1 LIGKKGR
8 SPDREQ
14 ERSTRQPNQVSSST
28 FHVEGERLWGTL
40 LESSMNEK
48 IGAAHDR
55 APDPAQMGAT
65 GMGPARMSAAEMGD
79 NLDRNLGRAA
89 TASRPFLRSG
99 TFALAVVL
107 GALVGVSAARVL
119 TSQSPTPHLW
129 QTSVAA
135 QPSSAPASFAD
146 VVDAVKPAVIG
157 VQTRLAVNLD
167 DSGPQSPRDR
177 FSRRFGAPQLPGS
190 PGQRPDRIIT
200 AQGSGFFISADGY
213 AVTNNHVVE
222 DNGIIQVQTD
232 DQKTYPAKVVGTD
245 PMTDLALLKVDGRN
259 DFAHVKLADA
269 MPRVGDWVLAIGNPF
284 GLGGTVTAGIVS
296 ARERDIGADSY
307 DRLIQIDAPI
317 NKGDSGGP
325 SFDLDGRVIG
335 VNTMIFSPS
344 GGSIGIAFAIPAD
357 AVKTVVAQLRD
368 KGSVTRGWLGVQ
380 AQPVTADIADS
391 LGLKEARGALVA
403 EPQADSPA
411 ANAGIAPGDVIA
423 SIGDAPI
430 KDARDLSKTIGNT
443 APGTSIKLGM
453 LRRGEEKTVT
463 VTLGQLPVKRQS
475 SVPNRVPGASYGE
488 RETTGRGASG
498 GAVDAPLDVA
508 IDLGLKLAPADNIP
522 GTGGQGVVVTGVDPT
537 GLAADQGVELGDV
550 ILEISGKS
558 VKTPDDIQSTFSD
571 ARRNGKRSI
580 LVRLKSG
587 ESTRFVAVPTG

>member
-1 LIGKKGR
+1 
-8 SPDREQ
+8 
-14 ERSTRQPNQVSSST
+14 
-28 FHVEGERLWGTL
+28 
-40 LESSMNEK
+40 MNEK
-48 IGAAHDR
+48 IGAA
-55 APDPAQMGAT
+55 PDPAQMGTT

-79 NLDRNLGRAA
+79 HSGRNSVPNSGRAA
-89 TASRPFLRSG
+89 TASRRFRRAG
-99 TFALAVVL
+99 TFMVAVVL
-107 GALVGVSAARVL
+107 GAVVGVSAARML
-119 TSQSPTPHLW
+119 TSQSPGMRLW
-129 QTSVAA
+129 PTSAAASLAA
-135 QPSSAPASFAD
+135 QPNSSPASFAD

-157 VQTRLAVNLD
+157 VQTRLTANMND
-167 DSGPQSPRDR
+167 RSPPSLRDR
-177 FSRRFGAPQLPGS
+177 SRRFGAPRLPDS
-190 PGQRPDRIIT
+190 PAQRPDRIVT

-222 DNGIIQVQTD
+222 DGGTIQVQTHD
-232 DQKTYPAKVVGTD
+232 HKTYLAKVVGTD

-284 GLGGTVTAGIVS
+284 GLGSTVTAGIVS
-296 ARERDIGADSY
+296 ARERDIGADTY

-357 AVKTVVAQLRD
+357 TVKNVVAQLQD

-391 LGLKEARGALVA
+391 LGLTEARGALVV

-411 ANAGIAPGDVIA
+411 AKAGIAPGDVIA

-430 KDARDLSKTIGNT
+430 KDARDLSKTIANT

-453 LRRGEEKTVT
+453 LREGEEKNLTVT
-463 VTLGQLPVKRQS
+463 VGQLPVKRQS
-475 SVPNRVPGASYGE
+475 SAPNNAPGGAPDGE
-488 RETTGRGASG
+488 RETTGRGASR
-498 GAVDAPLDVA
+498 GAADAPADHSVDPPA
-508 IDLGLKLAPADNIP
+508 DAPVDLGLKLAPADSIP
-522 GTGGQGVVVTGVDPT
+522 GIGEQGVVVTGVDPT
-537 GLAADQGVELGDV
+537 GIAADQGVELGDV

-558 VKTPDDIQSTFSD
+558 VKTPDEILSTFSD
-571 ARRNGKRSI
+571 ARRNGKRTV